1 MWERKRWLEGEK
13 KKQRMCQ
20 RYHQSN
26 KGKTTYIA
34 LFRLN
39 KSSNMMKD
47 FLSLINSV
55 LSKQKYPIESLHINV
70 YVHIRVW
77 TLSDML
83 VFTLINQFT
92 TCIYK
97 LLTYPPKTKW
107 VHCIVVQCCQ
117 NILNT
122 SRLWRASELHV
133 HMKFFSVQWL
143 LWKCVLLI
151 ISNVRI
157 KE

>member
-1 MWERKRWLEGEK
+1 MKEGRQRKNVRKKEVVRRWE

-55 LSKQKYPIESLHINV
+55 LSKQKYPIESLHINM
-70 YVHIRVW
+70 YVHMFI
-77 TLSDML
+77 
-83 VFTLINQFT
+83 
-92 TCIYK
+92 
-97 LLTYPPKTKW
+97 
-107 VHCIVVQCCQ
+107 
-117 NILNT
+117 
-122 SRLWRASELHV
+122 
-133 HMKFFSVQWL
+133 
-143 LWKCVLLI
+143 
-151 ISNVRI
+151 
-157 KE
+157 